1 MVKANSVI
9 MDIANGSD
17 KEYIIKDRSGITLGR
32 VFILELSKENR
43 YCNLRIKIYKKTE
56 RSYEYLKGTLK
67 LLLNSLFKNMNMYKI
82 NIMGDE
88 DIIIPAFLDMGFQ
101 LEGIIS
107 NSILSGKTY
116 RDELLFGIDL
126 DVFKSHNITRSIKL
140 KGRRVELK
148 VLTPEDSEDTLEYYK
163 RNKKHLG
170 PFEPS
175 RDEDF
180 YTLEVQKKN
189 LMESYKQYINGTSV
203 NFGVYNENKYIGKVQ
218 ISNVVSGIF
227 KSAFVGYSI
236 DLEYQGQGYMK
247 EALNLVV
254 EYAFVDMELH
264 RIEASTL
271 VDNLRSQGVLKGC
284 GFKELG
290 VNEKYLYING
300 EWRDHISFYK
310 TRAEE

>member
-1 MVKANSVI
+1 LKVNSI
-9 MDIANGSD
+9 TMDLAKGSD
-17 KEYIIKDRSGITLGR
+17 KEYIIKDSSGITLGR

-43 YCNLRIKIYKKTE
+43 YCSLRIKIYKKTE
-56 RSYEYLKGTLK
+56 RSYEYLKDALK

-82 NIMGDE
+82 SILGDE
-88 DIIIPAFLDMGFQ
+88 DIITSAFIDMGFQ

-116 RDELLFGIDL
+116 KNELLFGIDL
-126 DVFKSHNITRSIKL
+126 DVFESHNKTRNIGL

-148 VLTPEDSEDTLEYYK
+148 VLTPEDSLDTLEYYK

-175 RDEDF
+175 RDESF
-180 YTLEVQKKN
+180 YTLEVQKN
-189 LMESYKQYINGTSV
+189 ILIESYKQYINGSSV
-203 NFGVYNENKYIGKVQ
+203 NFGMYHENKFIGKVQ
-218 ISNVVSGIF
+218 ISNIVSGIF

-236 DLEYQGQGYMK
+236 DVEYQGQGYMK
-247 EALNLVV
+247 EALNLVL

-271 VDNLRSQGVLKGC
+271 TDNLRSQGVLNGC
-284 GFKELG
+284 GFKKLG
-290 VNEKYLYING
+290 INEKYLYING
-300 EWRDHISFYK
+300 EWRDHITFYK
-310 TRAEE
+310 TRAQE

>member
-1 MVKANSVI
+1 MVKGNSVT
-9 MDIANGSD
+9 MDLAKGSD
-17 KEYIIKDRSGITLGR
+17 KEYIIKDSIGITLGR

-56 RSYEYLKGTLK
+56 RSYEYLKGALK

-82 NIMGDE
+82 NIKGDE
-88 DIIIPAFLDMGFQ
+88 DIIINAFLDMGFQ

-116 RDELLFGIDL
+116 SDELLFGIDA

-170 PFEPS
+170 PFEPN

-227 KSAFVGYSI
+227 KNAFVGYSI
-236 DLEYQGQGYMK
+236 DLEYQGLGYMK
-247 EALNLVV
+247 EALKLVL
-254 EYAFVDMELH
+254 EYGFIDMELH

-271 VDNLRSQGVLKGC
+271 TDNLRSQGVLKGC

-290 VNEKYLYING
+290 INEKYLYING
-300 EWRDHISFYK
+300 QWRDHITFYK

>member
-203 NFGVYNENKYIGKVQ
+203 NFGMYNENKYIGKVQ